1 MRVLSLFLAFSLFI
15 CYGGLCRDGLALS
28 TPSEAESQ
36 AGCHNMNHGSEQ
48 TGIQAHNSKINNSVV
63 NASSCCSESL
73 LNADSDQSAK
83 VDRILVRKIP
93 IANLNTNIS
102 HPNRS
107 KDISHREHGP
117 PDLQI
122 SNSTF
127 LL

>member
-1 MRVLSLFLAFSLFI
+1 MRVLSFFLAFSLFI
-15 CYGGLCRDGLALS
+15 CYGGLCRDGFALS

-48 TGIQAHNSKINNSVV
+48 TGIQAPNSEINNSVV
-63 NASSCCSESL
+63 IASSCCFDSL
-73 LNADSDQSAK
+73 LNAESDQSAK
-83 VDRILVRKIP
+83 VDRILVHKIP
-93 IANLNTNIS
+93 ITSLNAS
-102 HPNRS
+102 VSYPNRA
-107 KDISHREHGP
+107 KDLSLGGHDP